1 MLNTSLHR
9 QQGFSLIEVI
19 VFVSLV
25 SIILVA
31 AAGFT
36 VQMLHTMSYNQHKL
50 IATHYTNDVK
60 EWLDGEREADWPTF
74 VNASSASGSVY
85 CLNNPIA
92 ISDDI
97 SDFTPTTIA
106 LCPFTGIS
114 GETTPIY
121 RRTLV
126 LQSAN
131 AGSTVTATIEVMW
144 FENGATTSERIET
157 VYSVW
162 Q

>member
-1 MLNTSLHR
+1 MLISHKS
-9 QQGFSLIEVI
+9 QEGFSLIEVI

-25 SIILVA
+25 SIILIA

-36 VQMLHTMSYNQHKL
+36 VQMLNRMSYNQHKL
-50 IATHYTNDVK
+50 YAAHYVNDVQ

-74 VNASSASGSVY
+74 VSAASTGGTLY
-85 CLNNPIA
+85 CINDPIG

-97 SDFTPTTIA
+97 DTLTPTTLA
-106 LCPFTGIS
+106 SCGATGIT
-114 GETTPIY
+114 GETPPLY

-126 LQSAN
+126 LTSDN
-131 AGSTVTATIEVMW
+131 AGSTVTARIEVMW
-144 FENGATTSERIET
+144 FENGRTTTEQTET